1 METQS
6 PDFESIKQISPYQAE
21 YWSAR
26 DLFPLLGYDKWQNF
40 EVAIQR
46 AMTICTLTQLEVSE
60 HFSVKSKI
68 ASLGSGA
75 KREIR
80 NYHLTRYALHL
91 VLICSDMRK
100 PETVQALAYLT
111 LSSLDRNVDYYGIA
125 KKVRHIDS

>member
-68 ASLGSGA
+68 ASLCPPFFGICKRRKSKHAGA
-75 KREIR
+75 RTDTIHQKTI
-80 NYHLTRYALHL
+80 
-91 VLICSDMRK
+91 
-100 PETVQALAYLT
+100 
-111 LSSLDRNVDYYGIA
+111 
-125 KKVRHIDS
+125 